1 MYNSTLTDRENGQ
14 SITYR
19 NESIYEV
26 MMQLSMIIEDTNLK
40 KIQIK
45 IIKDEK
51 EKIKKRTENEQAKE
65 K

>member
-1 MYNSTLTDRENGQ
+1 MYKSTLTDRANGQ

-26 MMQLSMIIEDTNLK
+26 MTQLSMIIEDTNLK

-51 EKIKKRTENEQAKE
+51 EKIKKRTKSEQAKE